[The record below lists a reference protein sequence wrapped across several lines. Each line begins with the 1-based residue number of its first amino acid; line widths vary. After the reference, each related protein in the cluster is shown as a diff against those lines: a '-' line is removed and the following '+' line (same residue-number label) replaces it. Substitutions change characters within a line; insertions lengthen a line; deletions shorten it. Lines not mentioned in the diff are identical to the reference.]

1 MTGATFPSCAVAL
14 RIQASVGGGALHVR
28 WSVRWRTHRRPLA
41 GRRPASTTLSF
52 SYPGADK
59 ALPSDMGD
67 NSAVQENQLLA
78 ALPPEALERLLPS
91 LENVLL
97 PPGEILYNF
106 DDDLTHIYFPNRN
119 AVVSFL
125 CTDDEHADVEV
136 GLCGDE
142 GAVGVLGLLG
152 ADTTPQQNLVQVPGT
167 ASRLAMANARNEFRL
182 GGRFQELLLK
192 FMHVLFTQVSQTA
205 LCNRLHSD
213 EERLARWLLV
223 SHDRVESKQLPLTLE
238 LLGKLLG
245 RNLPSV
251 SLTSGILQR
260 AGLIEYDGTR
270 LTIVDREQLESVAC
284 GCYWVV
290 KRQTAKVLEPVERR
304 SAP

>member
-1 MTGATFPSCAVAL
+1 MS
-14 RIQASVGGGALHVR
+14 
-28 WSVRWRTHRRPLA
+28 
-41 GRRPASTTLSF
+41 
-52 SYPGADK
+52 
-59 ALPSDMGD
+59 D
-67 NSAVQENQLLA
+67 NSEVRENQLLA

-106 DDDLTHIYFPNRN
+106 DDDLTHIYFPKRN
-119 AVVSFL
+119 TVVSFL
-125 CTDDEHADVEV
+125 CTDDDHVDVEV

-152 ADTTPQQNLVQVPGT
+152 ADTTPQQNLVQVPGS
-167 ASRLAMANARNEFRL
+167 ASRLAMAAARNEFRL

-223 SHDRVESKQLPLTLE
+223 SDDRVESKQLPLPLE

-245 RNLPSV
+245 RSLPSV

-270 LTIVDREQLESVAC
+270 LTIVDREQLEGVAC

-290 KRQTAKVLEPVERR
+290 KRQAAKVLETVERR
-304 SAP
+304 SAA